1 MRPKLLEQR
10 SSSTTTSSTAKSRI
24 PPTDV
29 LVPLDPYDLRKD
41 KIVPLFSP
49 DRSSFN
55 SAIKFDE
62 PLTVEYIQRVY
73 NEEYSD
79 EEGDLANIIF
89 SDIEEPEYS
98 NNLTVFERFLGSET
112 ESNGETY
119 FNPMPVEAPQS

>member
-10 SSSTTTSSTAKSRI
+10 SSSTTTTSTAKSRI

-73 NEEYSD
+73 NEEY
-79 EEGDLANIIF
+79 
-89 SDIEEPEYS
+89 
-98 NNLTVFERFLGSET
+98 RLGVHLFRLNVVYHV
-112 ESNGETY
+112 ESRL
-119 FNPMPVEAPQS
+119 